1 VRAAVRAPAVCV
13 GCDGG
18 GRAALTSA
26 GRIARLEMLD
36 EHEELDLVLDHYAVT
51 WALSRPE
58 DMPVDDP
65 RWVAWETWGL
75 HPRDAAEA

>member
-1 VRAAVRAPAVCV
+1 
-13 GCDGG
+13 
-18 GRAALTSA
+18 
-26 GRIARLEMLD
+26 MLD

-58 DMPVDDP
+58 DMTADDP